1 MPQESNNG
9 HKILRVLR
17 LAALLEAKPPKNIRF
32 LADQLQTTE
41 RTVYRYLDLLTEIG
55 FNIGRDDENRCFIP
69 HETGKSPVR
78 FTPEEAAYLH
88 RLLLATGKK
97 NRLASAI
104 LEKVRPEGDAPA
116 YNGQLLAAHLA
127 QTIEKI
133 SEAIHNGRQVV
144 LKKYHSVNSNKI
156 SDRRVEPIRFTD
168 NYQGLV
174 AYEPAT
180 GINKLFKIERIS
192 AVEVR
197 KTAFRFRDKHRYQAP
212 DVFGFSETGR
222 TYTVAW
228 RMSLRVAV
236 LLREEY
242 PMTSALVRY
251 DKKNKTY
258 VFSGEVYSLKPVTR
272 FLLGFLDEVS
282 VVGDHRLKAAL
293 HRKVMRFLQP

>member
-1 MPQESNNG
+1 MPQDLNNG
-9 HKILRVLR
+9 HKIVRVLK

-41 RTVYRYLDLLTEIG
+41 RTVYRYLDLLEEIG
-55 FNIGRDDENRCFIP
+55 FNIGRDIENRCFIP
-69 HETGKSPVR
+69 HESGKTPVR
-78 FTPEEAAYLH
+78 FTSEEAAYLH
-88 RLLLATGKK
+88 RLLSATGKK
-97 NRLASAI
+97 NRLATAI
-104 LEKVRPEGDAPA
+104 LEKVHPDGDAPA
-116 YNGQLLAAHLA
+116 YNGQLLSAHLG
-127 QTIEKI
+127 QIIERL
-133 SEAIHNGRQVV
+133 SEAIHNGKQVV

-156 SDRRVEPIRFTD
+156 GDRRVEPIRFTD

-192 AVEVR
+192 GVEVR
-197 KTAFRFRDKHRYQAP
+197 KTGFRFRDKHRYQAP
-212 DVFGFSETGR
+212 DVFGFSETGKR
-222 TYTVAW
+222 YKVEW

-242 PMTSALVRY
+242 PMTTALVRY
-251 DKKNKTY
+251 DKKSKGY

-282 VVGDHRLKAAL
+282 IIGDHRLKDAL
-293 HRKVMRFLQP
+293 HRKVMRFLQS